1 MATYFNRSD
10 VLPSINT
17 VCKIYSE
24 EIQIEI
30 LQSWVRASC
39 QRTINTDKSNGS
51 VTFGLFEYQVMV
63 MMLMMRLLVILVV
76 VMVTMRRR
84 RVVRIIC

>member
-1 MATYFNRSD
+1 M
-10 VLPSINT
+10 LPSINT

>member
-1 MATYFNRSD
+1 M
-10 VLPSINT
+10 LPSINT

-51 VTFGLFEYQVMV
+51 VTFGLFEYQVM
-63 MMLMMRLLVILVV
+63 MMRLLVILVV
-76 VMVTMRRR
+76 VMVTMRKR

>member
-1 MATYFNRSD
+1 M
-10 VLPSINT
+10 LPSINT

-51 VTFGLFEYQVMV
+51 VTFGLFEYQVM
-63 MMLMMRLLVILVV
+63 MMRLLVILVV

>member
-1 MATYFNRSD
+1 M
-10 VLPSINT
+10 LPSINT

-63 MMLMMRLLVILVV
+63 MRLLVMMLMMRLLVILVV
-76 VMVTMRRR
+76 VMVTMRKR